1 MCGGESSS
9 TGPGCK
15 EASGHQWFLLLSLQ
29 RKHLEAGG
37 LRWEFCLL
45 PVENP
50 PCSLFEIGSIGEE
63 VEWERKAV
71 SLWCE
76 RGWGEVVNSRTYFR
90 AKVD

>member
-1 MCGGESSS
+1 MEGGKAAAQGQAVSRLQ
-9 TGPGCK
+9 
-15 EASGHQWFLLLSLQ
+15 QWFLLLSLQ
-29 RKHLEAGG
+29 RKRLEAGE

-76 RGWGEVVNSRTYFR
+76 RGWGEVVNSETYFR